1 MNHSRQSARHLRLRI
16 RLVAGLLAVGTGF
29 GALAVVPHSSGATQ
43 SVNGLSSQLQNQ
55 RATERKLAASVSG
68 LSTLIDRLS
77 GQVVV
82 IERHRAAVE
91 SELSSDQVTLA
102 GVQSKLTAER
112 ALRVRLIARLGR
124 AMRILDAQLVATYE
138 TDPPD
143 VISVVLKAHG
153 FADMLDQLTFLR
165 DAKQRQQDVIAATRR
180 AKATAVAATRKLASL
195 ESHDQAV
202 TEVVAAQARAV
213 TGISVLLESR
223 QATLET
229 ARSARLAELHAT
241 RAKTGDL
248 QRQLTRLQ
256 AELASQ
262 ADQAYGSWA
271 IPAAIVMCESG
282 GQNLPPN
289 SAGAS
294 GYYQFLPST
303 WKGEGGDT
311 PAAYLAPK
319 SEQDRLA
326 AKLWNGGRGA
336 SNWDCAAI
344 VGIG

>member
-1 MNHSRQSARHLRLRI
+1 
-16 RLVAGLLAVGTGF
+16 
-29 GALAVVPHSSGATQ
+29 
-43 SVNGLSSQLQNQ
+43 LSSQLQSQ
-55 RATERKLAASVSG
+55 RATEQRLAASVGG
-68 LSTLIDRLS
+68 LSTLIAGLS
-77 GQVVV
+77 NQVAV

-91 SELSSDQVTLA
+91 SELSADQVTLA
-102 GVQSKLTAER
+102 GVQARLAAER
-112 ALRVRLIARLGR
+112 TLRVRLIARLGR
-124 AMRILDAQLVATYE
+124 AMRILDAQLVASYE

-143 VISVVLKAHG
+143 VISVVLKSHG

-180 AKATAVAATRKLASL
+180 AKAAAAAAATELASL

-202 TEVVAAQARAV
+202 TAVVAAQAQAV
-213 TGISVLLESR
+213 TGISDLLQSRES
-223 QATLET
+223 TLET
-229 ARSARLAELHAT
+229 ARSVRVAELHAT

-248 QRQLTRLQ
+248 QRELTKLQ

-303 WKGEGGDT
+303 WTGEGGDT

-326 AKLWNGGRGA
+326 AKLWDGGRGA

>member
-16 RLVAGLLAVGTGF
+16 RLAGGLLAVGTGF

-43 SVNGLSSQLQNQ
+43 SVNGLSSQLHNQ

-77 GQVVV
+77 GQVAV

-241 RAKTGDL
+241 RARTGDL

>member
-1 MNHSRQSARHLRLRI
+1 MNPFRHGARRSQLRI
-16 RLVAGLLAVGTGF
+16 RLLGGSLAIA
-29 GALAVVPHSSGATQ
+29 GALGALGLHPHSSGATP
-43 SVNGLSSQLQNQ
+43 SVSGLSSQLQSQ
-55 RATERKLAASVSG
+55 RATARKLAASVSG
-68 LSTLIDRLS
+68 LSTLASRL
-77 GQVVV
+77 GDQLAV

-91 SELSSDQVTLA
+91 AELGSDQAKLD
-102 GVQSKLTAER
+102 GVRSDLTAER
-112 ALRVRLIARLGR
+112 AKRVRLIARLGR
-124 AMRILDAQLVATYE
+124 AMRILDAQLVSSYE

-143 VISVVLKAHG
+143 VISVVLKSHG

-165 DAKQRQQDVIAATRR
+165 DAKQQQQNVIT
-180 AKATAVAATRKLASL
+180 ATRKAKAAAAAAARKLAGL
-195 ESHDQAV
+195 EVHDEAV
-202 TEVVAAQARAV
+202 TNAVAGQARAV
-213 TGISVLLESR
+213 SGISELIQSR

-229 ARSARLAELHAT
+229 ARSARLAELNT
-241 RAKTGDL
+241 SRASASGL
-248 QRQLTRLQ
+248 QQQLTKLRT
-256 AELASQ
+256 ELASQ
-262 ADQAYGSWA
+262 TDESYGSWA
-271 IPAAIVMCESG
+271 IPEAIVMCESG

-289 SAGAS
+289 GAGAS